1 MECSQGKT
9 SHENFECVRSG
20 SDWSKG
26 RYGRASGTSDNRKR
40 KRATKQAFTPLTKSQ
55 QDQLKSPD
63 AMRKMLYEHL
73 KDDLPQTC
81 FVLNIEKRRFQE
93 AQHSLPP
100 SVHEVVRGMKGSNS
114 INMDILLSKLKL
126 NEEQQGVLK
135 AATTDQSSSQAWLE
149 QRKGRITSSIFQRV
163 ASRVAT
169 LRKNEVAEPSAL
181 VCTILGEKAVKPSK
195 AMKHGLSLE
204 PIAKKAY
211 EQIMKKTHKLF
222 QSKNSGLTV
231 CLERPYLAASADLE
245 VLCKCCGSGLC
256 EVKCPESIK
265 ATVPT
270 VDNLDYLF
278 TDEDGNTTL
287 KKNHTYYFQ
296 IQGQMAIL
304 KQNYC
309 DLFVFTHHGHIITRV
324 MFDKCFWEQ
333 TVECLSWFWMNHV
346 YPALIKDKKE
356 SENEACKPRS
366 ENETPCKP
374 VGATPCKLDYE
385 NPLKTSNDVPSQ
397 TVQNVRRVLMAVQLP
412 TQSKQ
417 KNQTRKRPI
426 KIKEKETVFLC
437 GVCGTDC
444 LDEPT
449 CAADESVGCDRCG
462 VWVHYICAG
471 VTSEKLA
478 LTDEW
483 FCSKCS
489 DK

>member
-1 MECSQGKT
+1 MLFRVEHAVKTGETSLSTTDKLSTWNVPKGKPVMKT
-9 SHENFECVRSG
+9 LNACEV
-20 SDWSKG
+20 DWSKG

-40 KRATKQAFTPLTKSQ
+40 KRATKQALTPLTKSQ

-114 INMDILLSKLKL
+114 MNMDILLSKLKL

-245 VLCKCCGSGLC
+245 VHCTCCGSGLC
-256 EVKCPESIK
+256 KVKCP
-265 ATVPT
+265 
-270 VDNLDYLF
+270 
-278 TDEDGNTTL
+278 
-287 KKNHTYYFQ
+287 
-296 IQGQMAIL
+296 
-304 KQNYC
+304 
-309 DLFVFTHHGHIITRV
+309 
-324 MFDKCFWEQ
+324 
-333 TVECLSWFWMNHV
+333 
-346 YPALIKDKKE
+346 
-356 SENEACKPRS
+356 
-366 ENETPCKP
+366 
-374 VGATPCKLDYE
+374 
-385 NPLKTSNDVPSQ
+385 
-397 TVQNVRRVLMAVQLP
+397 
-412 TQSKQ
+412 
-417 KNQTRKRPI
+417 
-426 KIKEKETVFLC
+426 
-437 GVCGTDC
+437 
-444 LDEPT
+444 
-449 CAADESVGCDRCG
+449 
-462 VWVHYICAG
+462 
-471 VTSEKLA
+471 
-478 LTDEW
+478 
-483 FCSKCS
+483 
-489 DK
+489 